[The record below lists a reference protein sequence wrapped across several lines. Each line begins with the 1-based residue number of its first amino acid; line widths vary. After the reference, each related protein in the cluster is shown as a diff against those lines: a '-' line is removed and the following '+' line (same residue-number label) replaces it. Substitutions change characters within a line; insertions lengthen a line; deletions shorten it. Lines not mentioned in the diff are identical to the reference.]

1 MWLSIATTAVPT
13 FGTEELTFFLW
24 LFWSNF
30 EFSFVLTFAKN
41 MFLTQ
46 ELFKAIFPSLKYNL
60 FLEFAYQY
68 PKKSLLL

>member
-1 MWLSIATTAVPT
+1 
-13 FGTEELTFFLW
+13 
-24 LFWSNF
+24 
-30 EFSFVLTFAKN
+30 